1 MEVIVWEGT
10 VDPLL
15 GHQHQV
21 RSVRLGDAL
30 TNIPK
35 RGHHEEWAG
44 ECCLKGGSSSLVL
57 GDGAVGQEIL
67 VPAHHLEEVLVLQL
81 LHHIL
86 LHLLSAVVGIVPD
99 GLVDCFPDH
108 LVGAKAY

>member
-30 TNIPK
+30 TNIPE
-35 RGHHEEWAG
+35 RGHHKG
-44 ECCLKGGSSSLVL
+44 EQRFAKRGSSSLVL

-67 VPAHHLEEVLVLQL
+67 VTACHLEEVLVLKL
-81 LHHIL
+81 FHHIL
-86 LHLLSAVVGIVPD
+86 LHLLGAVVGIVPD
-99 GLVDCFPDH
+99 GFVDRFPDH
-108 LVGAKAY
+108 LVGAKA

>member
-1 MEVIVWEGT
+1 MEVIVWKGT

-30 TNIPK
+30 TNIPEQ
-35 RGHHEEWAG
+35 GHNESGSEMF
-44 ECCLKGGSSSLVL
+44 GSSSLVL

-67 VPAHHLEEVLVLQL
+67 VAACHFEKVLVLKL
-81 LHHIL
+81 FHHIL

-99 GLVDCFPDH
+99 GLVDRFPNH
-108 LVGAKAY
+108 LVGERP

>member
-1 MEVIVWEGT
+1 MEVIVWERT

-15 GHQHQV
+15 GHQRQV

-30 TNIPK
+30 TNIPE
-35 RGHHEEWAG
+35 RGHLE

-67 VPAHHLEEVLVLQL
+67 VTAHHLKEVLVLDL

-99 GLVDCFPDH
+99 GLVDLFPDH
-108 LVGAKAY
+108 LVGVKA

>member
-30 TNIPK
+30 TNIPE
-35 RGHHEEWAG
+35 RGHHE

-67 VPAHHLEEVLVLQL
+67 VTAHHLKEVLVLDL

-99 GLVDCFPDH
+99 GLVDRFPNH
-108 LVGAKAY
+108 LVGERP

>member
-10 VDPLL
+10 IDPLL

-21 RSVRLGDAL
+21 RSVGFGDAL
-30 TNIPK
+30 TNIPE
-35 RGHHEEWAG
+35 RGHHE

-67 VPAHHLEEVLVLQL
+67 VTAHHLEEVLVLDL

-86 LHLLSAVVGIVPD
+86 LHLLCAVVGIVPD
-99 GLVDCFPDH
+99 GLVDRFPDH
-108 LVGAKAY
+108 LLGVKA

>member
-1 MEVIVWEGT
+1 MWEGT
-10 VDPLL
+10 IDPLL
-15 GHQHQV
+15 GYQHQV
-21 RSVRLGDAL
+21 RSVRLSDAL

-67 VPAHHLEEVLVLQL
+67 VAARHFEEVLVLKL
-81 LHHIL
+81 FHHIL
-86 LHLLSAVVGIVPD
+86 LHLLSAVVGIFLD
-99 GLVDCFPDH
+99 GLVDRFPNH
-108 LVGAKAY
+108 LVGVKA

>member
-1 MEVIVWEGT
+1 MEVIVWKGT
-10 VDPLL
+10 VNPLL

-30 TNIPK
+30 TNIPEQ
-35 RGHHEEWAG
+35 GHNESGSEMF
-44 ECCLKGGSSSLVL
+44 GSSSLVL

-67 VPAHHLEEVLVLQL
+67 VTACHLEEVLVLKL
-81 LHHIL
+81 FHHIL

-99 GLVDCFPDH
+99 GLVDRFPDH
-108 LVGAKAY
+108 LVGVKA

>member
-1 MEVIVWEGT
+1 MEVVVWEGT

-30 TNIPK
+30 TNIPEQGHNE
-35 RGHHEEWAG
+35 RGSEMF
-44 ECCLKGGSSSLVL
+44 GSSSLVL

-67 VPAHHLEEVLVLQL
+67 VTACHLEEVLVLKL
-81 LHHIL
+81 FHHIL

-99 GLVDCFPDH
+99 GLVDRFPNH
-108 LVGAKAY
+108 LVGERP

>member
-1 MEVIVWEGT
+1 MEVIVWKGT

-30 TNIPK
+30 TNIPE
-35 RGHHEEWAG
+35 RGHHEEW
-44 ECCLKGGSSSLVL
+44 CLKGGSSSLVL

-67 VPAHHLEEVLVLQL
+67 VTAHHLEEVLVLEL
-81 LHHIL
+81 LYHIL
-86 LHLLSAVVGIVPD
+86 LHLLCAVFGIVPD
-99 GLVDCFPDH
+99 GLVDRFPDH
-108 LVGAKAY
+108 LVGVKA